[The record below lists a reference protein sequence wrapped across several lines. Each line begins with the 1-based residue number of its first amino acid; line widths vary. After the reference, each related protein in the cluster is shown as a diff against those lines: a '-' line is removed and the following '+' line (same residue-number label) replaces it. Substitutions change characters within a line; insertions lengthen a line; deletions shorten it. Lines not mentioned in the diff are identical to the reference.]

1 MCTVEKAKAFY
12 LDRHGEPG
20 GIRLSYAW
28 AATCTLRCS
37 APYAYSGLC
46 KIQIR
51 EVVSHAYQR
60 KMDVQCAPCQLLT
73 NLAVA

>member
-51 EVVSHAYQR
+51 GKWSAMHIKEKWMFSVRHVNY
-60 KMDVQCAPCQLLT
+60 
-73 NLAVA
+73 